1 MPQPKTKPDWIAFF
15 LLAGMLSMSAW
26 PLAQADWAPCL
37 ELLQPTAIVGVLF
50 GVLLARS
57 VFRPLAAHIL
67 ALGYG
72 AAWIAYAS
80 MGYLPRAVG
89 LDTLG
94 EKLIGWGRHIG
105 EWVWLLR
112 QTGVGKD
119 NFIFLLALLIVFWLV
134 GYLAAWNTF
143 RFARVL
149 RVVLPAGLVILVNLY
164 YYGGRAQL
172 SIFLYGYFVFALLYL
187 VRVNLILRE
196 RQWQQAQVGFDRDDV
211 RGSFLRGGT
220 VVTAMAIVVAWA
232 APQLAVVPQAADLWQ
247 QLSKPIRSLEDGFNR
262 IFSALESE
270 APAYANPFGR
280 TLGFCGPRSLGDTV
294 MMDVFVHPTADNA
307 HELARYWRGG
317 TYDVYTANGWRSS
330 QSDSFVFYPNATP
343 LDTPDAQRAPVKQT
357 FTFYFPRSSLLI
369 AAAQPAFFS
378 REAEADARLV
388 TLASAGV
395 SAGRVYVDP
404 SFVFSRDA
412 LRAGDTYDAISSLST
427 ADVNLLRAAGTQYPD
442 WIANRYLQLPDDFP
456 QRVKD
461 LAQQIVAEA
470 GSANPFDQIST
481 LEAWLRRN
489 IGYSDKIQ
497 GPAAGQ
503 DGVEYVLFESHA
515 GYCDYY
521 ASALATMARS
531 LGIPARV
538 AVGYARG
545 EYDAETNTYRVRERE
560 AHSWVEVYF
569 PNYGW
574 IEFEPTASQP
584 QIARPIAAEGAVAPP
599 RPLPTRT
606 ANEADNLDRLNRLE
620 ELENEAEIARLNRG
634 LLSDMLPVW
643 LLAAVS
649 VIVLGAVFAAGAIYV
664 VENRGL
670 RDLPGAQWAYAR
682 LARLARWLRV
692 DLHAHQTPYEQAAL
706 LNAAAPEAGGAI
718 DTIAGDFVR
727 EIYAR
732 DSSAGDRA
740 RLIWRNTHLRLWLVG
755 LKRRILAT
763 IRQRRRHAFSGWRW
777 PRRM

>member
-1 MPQPKTKPDWIAFF
+1 MPQSKTNPDWVAIF

-26 PLAQADWAPCL
+26 ALAQADWAPGL
-37 ELLQPTAIVGVLF
+37 ELIQPTAIVAVLL

-57 VFRPLAAHIL
+57 VFRPLTAHIL

-94 EKLIGWGRHIG
+94 EKLVAWGRHIG

-119 NFIFLLALLIVFWLV
+119 NFVFLLALLIVFWLI
-134 GYLAAWNTF
+134 GFLAVWNTF
-143 RFARVL
+143 RVARVL

-172 SIFLYGYFVFALLYL
+172 SIFLYAYFVFALLYL

-196 RQWQQAQVGFDRDDV
+196 REWQQARVGFDRDDV
-211 RGSFLRGGT
+211 RGSFLRGGSI
-220 VVTAMAIVVAWA
+220 VTAMAVVAAWA

-262 IFSALESE
+262 LFSALESE
-270 APAYANPFGR
+270 GPAYTNPFGR
-280 TLGFCGPRSLGDTV
+280 TLGFGGPRSLGDTV

-330 QSDSFVFYPNATP
+330 ESDSFVFYPNATP
-343 LDTPDAQRAPVKQT
+343 LDTPHAQRAPVKQT
-357 FTFYFPRSSLLI
+357 FTFYFPRTSLLI
-369 AAAQPAFFS
+369 AAAQPVFFS

-395 SAGRVYVDP
+395 SAGQVYVDP

-427 ADVNLLRAAGTQYPD
+427 ADVSLLRAAGTQYPD
-442 WIANRYLQLPDDFP
+442 WIATRYLQLPDNFP

-470 GSANPFDQIST
+470 GATNPFDQAST

-489 IGYSDKIQ
+489 IGYNDKIQ

-503 DGVEYVLFESHA
+503 DGVEYVLFESRA

-574 IEFEPTASQP
+574 IEFEPTSSQP
-584 QIARPIAAEGAVAPP
+584 QIARPIAAEGVVAAP
-599 RPLPTRT
+599 RPLPTP
-606 ANEADNLDRLNRLE
+606 AASDADNLDRLNRLE
-620 ELENEAEIARLNRG
+620 ELENEAEMARLNRS
-634 LLSDMLPVW
+634 LLSDLLPAW
-643 LLAAVS
+643 LLAALS
-649 VIVLGAVFAAGAIYV
+649 VIALGAVFAAGAVYV

-670 RDLPGAQWAYAR
+670 RNLRGARWAYAR
-682 LARLARWLRV
+682 LARVANWLRV
-692 DLHAHQTPYEQAAL
+692 DLLPHQTPYEQAAL
-706 LNAAAPEAGGAI
+706 LNQAAPETGDAI
-718 DTIAGDFVR
+718 DVIAGDFVR
-727 EIYAR
+727 ETYAR
-732 DSSAGDRA
+732 DSSGADRA
-740 RLIWRNTHLRLWLVG
+740 RLTWRKTHRRLWLVG
-755 LKRRILAT
+755 LKRRSLDALRKRPRLAFP
-763 IRQRRRHAFSGWRW
+763 RRRFPG
-777 PRRM
+777 RM